1 MAEGPVGIPRELIA
15 LRVAQELRAGMV
27 VNLGIGLP
35 TQVANHLEPGVDVLF
50 QAENGI
56 LGYGAILDDDFDPDV
71 INAGGQPV
79 ALRPGAS
86 FFDSATSF
94 AMIRGGHVDVAVL
107 GGLQVS
113 ARGDLANWSV
123 PERGGGS
130 IGGAMD
136 LAVGARRL
144 IVAME
149 HRTRDGSPRI
159 VRECDYPLTAPG
171 CVDLIVTDLAVIA
184 VTSGGLELRE
194 VAPGVTPEEVQAVTE
209 PRLVIPPDLSEM
221 RLYVDMRAEPQ
232 ADGAGHP
239 DG

>member
-1 MAEGPVGIPRELIA
+1 MPGLTRELIA
-15 LRVAQELRAGMV
+15 MRVAQELRDGMA

-35 TQVANHLEPGVDVLF
+35 TLVANFVPTGRTVLF

-56 LGYGAILDDDFDPDV
+56 LGYGGIGESDFDQDL

-79 ALRPGAS
+79 TLRAGAS
-86 FFDSATSF
+86 FFNSAESF

-113 ARGDLANWSV
+113 QRGDLANWFV

-149 HRTRDGSPRI
+149 HTTREGQPRI
-159 VRECDYPLTAPG
+159 LRECSYPLTAMA
-171 CVDLIVTDLAVIA
+171 CVDLIVTNLAVIE
-184 VTSGGLELRE
+184 VTDGGLVLRE
-194 VAPGVTPEEVQAVTE
+194 VAPGVTAEEVQAATE
-209 PRLVIPPDLSEM
+209 PVLRHAAGLHEM
-221 RLYVDMRAEPQ
+221 AL
-232 ADGAGHP
+232 
-239 DG
+239 

>member
-1 MAEGPVGIPRELIA
+1 MAEPAAPEGLTRDLIA
-15 LRVAQELRAGMV
+15 LRVAHELRDGMV

-35 TQVANHLEPGVDVLF
+35 TLVANYLPPDRGVLL

-56 LGYGAILDDDFDPDV
+56 LGYGEIREEDFDPDL

-79 ALRPGAS
+79 TLRPGAS
-86 FFDSATSF
+86 FFDSADSF
-94 AMIRGGHVDVAVL
+94 SMIRGGHVDVAIL

-149 HRTRDGSPRI
+149 HTTRDGQPRI
-159 VRECDYPLTAPG
+159 VETCSYPLTASA
-171 CVDLIVTDLAVIA
+171 CVDLIVTSLAVIA
-184 VTSGGLELRE
+184 VNAKGLLLRE
-194 VAPGVTPEEVQAVTE
+194 VAPGVDPAAVEAATDA
-209 PRLVIPPDLSEM
+209 PLTRAPDLREM
-221 RLYVDMRAEPQ
+221 RL
-232 ADGAGHP
+232 
-239 DG
+239 

>member
-1 MAEGPVGIPRELIA
+1 MARPPAGLTRELIA
-15 LRVAQELRAGMV
+15 LRVARELREGSV

-35 TQVANHLEPGVDVLF
+35 TQVANFLEPGRTVLL

-56 LGYGAILDDDFDPDV
+56 LGYGGVSDADFDPDI

-79 ALRPGAS
+79 TLRPGAS
-86 FFDSATSF
+86 FFDSAASF
-94 AMIRGGHVDVAVL
+94 AMIRGRHIDTAVL

-113 ARGDLANWSV
+113 EHGDLANWSV

-149 HRTRDGSPRI
+149 HTTREGAPRI
-159 VRECDYPLTAPG
+159 LRDCTYPLTAAA
-171 CVDLIVTDLAVIA
+171 CVDLVVTNLAVIEVRA
-184 VTSGGLELRE
+184 GGLWLLET
-194 VAPGVTPEEVQAVTE
+194 APGVSALEVQAHTE
-209 PRLVIPPDLSEM
+209 APLHFDEVREM
-221 RLYVDMRAEPQ
+221 AI
-232 ADGAGHP
+232 
-239 DG
+239 

>member
-1 MAEGPVGIPRELIA
+1 MRVAREL
-15 LRVAQELRAGMV
+15 RDGQV

-35 TQVANHLEPGVDVLF
+35 TLVPNFLPPDVHVWF

-56 LGYGAILDDDFDPDV
+56 LGYGAILEEDFDQDS

-79 ALRPGAS
+79 AILPGAS
-86 FFDSATSF
+86 FFGSDASF

-113 ARGDLANWSV
+113 ARGDLANWFV
-123 PERGGGS
+123 PDRGGGS

-149 HRTRDGSPRI
+149 HTTRDGEPR
-159 VRECDYPLTAPG
+159 VLPECTYPLTAER
-171 CVDLIVTDLAVIA
+171 CVSLVVTDLAVIE
-184 VTSGGLELRE
+184 VTPAGLALRE
-194 VAPGVTPEEVQAVTE
+194 VAPGVSVADVTARTAA
-209 PRLVIPPDLSEM
+209 PLTTRDVREM
-221 RLYVDMRAEPQ
+221 AL
-232 ADGAGHP
+232 
-239 DG
+239 